1 MYGCWITCCLLLP
14 SLALGKNVRVFIM
27 AGQSNMEGYARV
39 GSLRE
44 LVDNPVSNHPWDD
57 FSHLVNADGSWK
69 TRSDVTLAFKG
80 IISKLT
86 VGKGTDGAKFG
97 PELGFGYVVGDYF
110 TEPVLIIKYAVGGT
124 SLAVDWRPDSSGI
137 PVVPLSCKRGPC
149 TALDYGKVYREML
162 AFVATVLNNLN
173 TMVPEYA
180 GFKPILS
187 GFIWFHGYNGEQW
200 NIFCIS

>member
-1 MYGCWITCCLLLP
+1 LLLVLP

-69 TRSDVTLAFKG
+69 VRGDVTIAFRGKVG
-80 IISKLT
+80 KLT
-86 VGKGTDGAKFG
+86 VGKGSDGAKFG
-97 PELGFGYVVGDYF
+97 PELGFGEVVGDYF
-110 TEPVLIIKYAVGGT
+110 TEPVLIIKYAIGGT
-124 SLAVDWRPDSSGI
+124 SLAVDWRPDLSGI
-137 PVVPLSCKRGPC
+137 PVDPLPCMNGPC
-149 TALDYGKVYREML
+149 TALNYGKVYREML
-162 AFVATVLNNLN
+162 AFVETVVDNLD

-187 GFIWFHGYNGEQW
+187 GFIWFQGYNGK
-200 NIFCIS
+200 